1 MAAQAEALSGLSSGR
16 QFQTNAPFQGRHLQL
31 ASKHGLP
38 WLDFHFVN
46 QIAAFDREIR
56 MPRETHPQ
64 KQIAAFSAVC
74 SGFALA
80 SEANALSF
88 VDAARNL
95 HLIALDFV
103 RRAAAQRNGSLRRS
117 TS

>member
-1 MAAQAEALSGLSSGR
+1 MATQSEALAGLSSRR

-46 QIAAFDREIR
+46 QIAAFDRKIR

-64 KQIAAFSAVC
+64 KQIAAFPAVR

-95 HLIALDFV
+95 HLIALNFD
-103 RRAAAQRNGSLRRS
+103 RRAAA
-117 TS
+117 